1 MRVCGRASTRSWVLT
16 DCLVDEYLSVSAPL
30 SFGTKVAEQGGVK
43 TKLTLP
49 IAIVLGVLA
58 PFALPAGAAEA
69 VAGAVAMMADL
80 HIMEFAV
87 SANALTTV
95 F

>member
-1 MRVCGRASTRSWVLT
+1 VGASTR
-16 DCLVDEYLSVSAPL
+16 DRHEGCNRR
-30 SFGTKVAEQGGVK
+30 GVK

-49 IAIVLGVLA
+49 IAFVLGVLV

-69 VAGAVAMMADL
+69 IAGAVALIGDL
-80 HIMEFAV
+80 HIAEFAV
-87 SANALTTV
+87 VGNALTIV

>member
-1 MRVCGRASTRSWVLT
+1 
-16 DCLVDEYLSVSAPL
+16 
-30 SFGTKVAEQGGVK
+30 VK

-49 IAIVLGVLA
+49 IAFVLGALA

-69 VAGAVAMMADL
+69 VAGAVALIGDL
-80 HIMEFAV
+80 HIAELAV
-87 SANALTTV
+87 VGNALTIV

>member
-1 MRVCGRASTRSWVLT
+1 MN
-16 DCLVDEYLSVSAPL
+16 
-30 SFGTKVAEQGGVK
+30 
-43 TKLTLP
+43 TKLSWP

-69 VAGAVAMMADL
+69 VAGAVALIEDL
-80 HIMEFAV
+80 HIAELAV
-87 SANALTTV
+87 AANALTIV

>member
-1 MRVCGRASTRSWVLT
+1 MRASTRGRHEGC
-16 DCLVDEYLSVSAPL
+16 DRE
-30 SFGTKVAEQGGVK
+30 GVK

-49 IAIVLGVLA
+49 IAFVVGVLA

-69 VAGAVAMMADL
+69 VAGAVALIGDL
-80 HIMEFAV
+80 HIVDLAV
-87 SANALTTV
+87 VGNALTIV